1 MGGIHSNS
9 PALQKRAGGIR
20 VHYAVPPT
28 PPERRV
34 REPWVPGALVAYLH
48 RHGAAGARGAHN
60 SEDTGSRPVAGI
72 LFAGA
77 RADLFSKKMKWGT
90 NVVPLIFYMTG
101 STVSHSF
108 PVSAPW
114 VYPLRYIAQWGARR
128 AW

>member
-77 RADLFSKKMKWGT
+77 RADLFSKKMKCFSHH
-90 NVVPLIFYMTG
+90 LIEYRVCVCVLILFTKYEEQTWF
-101 STVSHSF
+101 HLF
-108 PVSAPW
+108 F
-114 VYPLRYIAQWGARR
+114 I
-128 AW
+128 